1 MIFVKIFFCIGMI
14 FFSVF
19 LSIMDIKTKK
29 IPRLYSYIFIGF
41 SILGGLFLTKTPIT
55 TFLTGLLGFG
65 IFYLVR
71 KITKNKLGL
80 ADCFFSSGVGFFFGF
95 IFWLTISMFA
105 CFTALIKFVQFIIAR
120 QILKDSNRCNDYA
133 ENLKPSIPF
142 IPCMA
147 IWTII
152 ISVTEIFFIV

>member
-133 ENLKPSIPF
+133 ENFKPSIPF